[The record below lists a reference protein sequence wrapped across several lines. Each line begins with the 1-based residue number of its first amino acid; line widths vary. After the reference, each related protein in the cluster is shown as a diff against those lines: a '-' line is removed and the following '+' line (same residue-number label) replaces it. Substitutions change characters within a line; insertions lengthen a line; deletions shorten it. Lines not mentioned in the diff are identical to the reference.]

1 LIDWIGPFRHVGEW
15 IGARE
20 KRIAW
25 ILVFYAVAIVS
36 MALFD
41 LRAKA
46 SHVMP
51 EVWGFLDAT
60 LRGTQLAASDGGD
73 LVPVVLV
80 DIDEASAR
88 KWGFQGHTPRDR
100 LARVLEVISRA
111 QPAAIVVDVDLS
123 DDPHCPCFHDEAGD
137 KALRAFIERYPG
149 KAPLVFVKRTEADA
163 EGRTTIAPSPYDP
176 LFARSGSVSWAHAH
190 FVADADGVT
199 RRWVDSIAVCDE
211 HGRTSLPAA
220 AVRVLANAQW
230 GEQHFERPELSAL
243 SGSCMA
249 AEHVSG
255 ARTLIRSQAL
265 GARGAVS
272 RPTRIGRLPAWMLT
286 ETGYSRNDDRLF
298 RGNVAVI
305 GNTHARATDRWRT
318 PEGVEPGVLL
328 LADTIRFAPR
338 QFAASRD
345 ARFWWPAALL
355 LVFCLVRIFF
365 RPGLAALLTVAIS
378 LWFVWHHLR
387 AGHYGVLDEL
397 ETVLV
402 ALALIAAAE
411 DLLKFITDLKRDGL
425 AALRHPEMKNER
437 HRTSA

>member
-1 LIDWIGPFRHVGEW
+1 MRPPPRRSRSEERPDACCNHGGRGCRALRGPVRPVRHPAAPTSAGSAQRSDGLVTARFAALMPHEKCGLGGTPARHALPGRAVFCLHWLGAVGRDASRWVPGFPGRRSTPTAGEARLIDWIGPFRHVGEW

-60 LRGTQLAASDGGD
+60 VRGTQLAASDGGD

-190 FVADADGVT
+190 FVAD
-199 RRWVDSIAVCDE
+199 
-211 HGRTSLPAA
+211 
-220 AVRVLANAQW
+220 
-230 GEQHFERPELSAL
+230 
-243 SGSCMA
+243 
-249 AEHVSG
+249 
-255 ARTLIRSQAL
+255 
-265 GARGAVS
+265 
-272 RPTRIGRLPAWMLT
+272 
-286 ETGYSRNDDRLF
+286 
-298 RGNVAVI
+298 
-305 GNTHARATDRWRT
+305 
-318 PEGVEPGVLL
+318 
-328 LADTIRFAPR
+328 
-338 QFAASRD
+338 
-345 ARFWWPAALL
+345 
-355 LVFCLVRIFF
+355 
-365 RPGLAALLTVAIS
+365 
-378 LWFVWHHLR
+378 
-387 AGHYGVLDEL
+387 
-397 ETVLV
+397 
-402 ALALIAAAE
+402 
-411 DLLKFITDLKRDGL
+411 
-425 AALRHPEMKNER
+425 
-437 HRTSA
+437 